1 MIAGFEKRRIW
12 IFDCHQGI
20 GTCRMSVSVQ
30 ELQETR
36 TPTEGLPQYLG
47 TSQSEHLDD
56 SRALD

>member
-1 MIAGFEKRRIW
+1 
-12 IFDCHQGI
+12 
-20 GTCRMSVSVQ
+20 MSVPVQ

-56 SRALD
+56 SRDLD